1 MSGGSGDLGV
11 IAGLDDVRA
20 TVAAALTDTIA
31 GLPAPAS
38 DVPIHAYP
46 PDELA
51 VPAIWVVSPFGM
63 RPADPRTVVAEV
75 SVLIVVD
82 GAEPAQIAALDVLES
97 AVWVALESVGT
108 ATLAVPTAFAA
119 GGPTLHAV
127 TVTADVDVDVRT
139 LCPPTLATSSRAH

>member
-1 MSGGSGDLGV
+1 M

-20 TVAAALTDTIA
+20 TVTAALTDA
-31 GLPAPAS
+31 FAALEAPAS
-38 DVPIHAYP
+38 SVPVHAYP

-51 VPAIWVVSPFGM
+51 VPACWIVSPFGM
-63 RPADPRTVVAEV
+63 RPSDPRTVVAEV

-82 GAEPAQIAALDVLES
+82 GAEPAQLAALDVLE
-97 AVWVALESVGT
+97 AAAWIALETVGS

-127 TVTADVDVDVRT
+127 TVMADVDVDVRT
-139 LCPPTLATSSRAH
+139 LCPPTIATSSRAQ

>member
-1 MSGGSGDLGV
+1 MN
-11 IAGLDDVRA
+11 GLEDVRT
-20 TVAAALTDTIA
+20 TVHAALVA
-31 GLPAPAS
+31 GVADAGILS
-38 DVPIHAYP
+38 VTSVHAYP

-51 VPAIWVVSPFGM
+51 VPACWIVSPFGM
-63 RPADPRTVVAEV
+63 RPSDPRTIVAEV

-97 AVWVALESVGT
+97 AAWIALESIGS

-127 TVTADVDVDVRT
+127 TITADVDVDVRT
-139 LCPPTLATSSRAH
+139 LCPPSLEVADLVHITR